1 MAVSGVFVFL
11 ARPPLF
17 FRQSLKLSVVIQML
31 QQSLLRLRN
40 ITVTTA
46 DYLKRKLLKFRAWI
60 FASLQYLAVFF
71 LIILL
76 CFAFL
81 WPQIVITINSGE
93 GGVLYRRFS
102 GTDTERVYIEG
113 IYAIFPW
120 DTMYVYDTRIQT
132 VLHDF
137 DVLTNQGLPIHLS
150 LAIRFRPEYDML
162 GLLHQQVGP
171 DYIKTIIT
179 PEVESV
185 LRKRL
190 SPYNPE
196 DIYTNK
202 DKILTTVVIEAVEA
216 LAQKYITANDVI
228 IREISLPPTIQ
239 KAIESKLTEQQR
251 YQAYV
256 FRLKQEEQEAK
267 RKVIEAEGIK
277 NYQDTVAK
285 TLSDKLLTWQGI
297 QATLELAK
305 SQNSKVVV
313 IGAGSNGMPLILGSD
328 YSSNSSEVK
337 TTPEVK
343 TAPEVKPAPEQK
355 ATPPEVEKTP
365 NATTIPA
372 VAPLEIEKI
381 PSTTVNPPV
390 APLGTEKPPAKTTDS
405 KLIK

>member
-1 MAVSGVFVFL
+1 M
-11 ARPPLF
+11 
-17 FRQSLKLSVVIQML
+17 
-31 QQSLLRLRN
+31 
-40 ITVTTA
+40 TVNTA
-46 DYLKRKLLKFRAWI
+46 DYFKGKLLKFYGWI
-60 FASLQYLAVFF
+60 RASLQYLAVFF

-76 CFAFL
+76 CLTFL

-93 GGVLYRRFS
+93 GGVLYRRFF
-102 GTDTERVYIEG
+102 GTDTERVYTEG
-113 IYAIFPW
+113 IYAVFPW

-171 DYIKTIIT
+171 DYIKSIIT

-202 DKILTTVVIEAVEA
+202 DKILTTVVIEAIEA
-216 LAQKYITANDVI
+216 LGQKYITANDVI

-313 IGAGSNGMPLILGSD
+313 IGSGSNGMPLILGSD
-328 YSSNSSEVK
+328 YSNNS
-337 TTPEVK
+337 
-343 TAPEVKPAPEQK
+343 PEVKPVSEVKAVPEQK
-355 ATPPEVEKTP
+355 TTSPEIEKTP
-365 NATTIPA
+365 NATVT
-372 VAPLEIEKI
+372 
-381 PSTTVNPPV
+381 PPV
-390 APLGTEKPPAKTTDS
+390 APPEIKKSPAKTTDS
-405 KLIK
+405 KPIHNAN